1 MRFQG
6 TKYFGFFNTFKVIK
20 QLTVTLNKLYSCPKK
35 LKQLMTSLFLL
46 ANSSWPNNS
55 KLRKILHPLISVVN
69 QLALGSNNKLSD
81 AYDVDLNIKL

>member
-1 MRFQG
+1 MFHYG
-6 TKYFGFFNTFKVIK
+6 I
-20 QLTVTLNKLYSCPKK
+20 
-35 LKQLMTSLFLL
+35 MTSLFLL